1 MSGKGKRDAEA
12 VARSEAQKIIRFGKV
27 VYELF
32 WDSGGPGAGAE
43 YEYVFRWRDKY
54 ACRLSYADPRGPFDD
69 LQTAIRGELETL
81 DPQGLRGG
89 ECRGAYTLL
98 DGGTNGPRYLWKQ
111 EFRGLIRVA

>member
-1 MSGKGKRDAEA
+1 MLTIREKIKRSANAHPNRYGE
-12 VARSEAQKIIRFGKV
+12 SAQIASNPHVLCWCTIG
-27 VYELF
+27 YT
-32 WDSGGPGAGAE
+32 
-43 YEYVFRWRDKY
+43 EYVS
-54 ACRLSYADPRGPFDD
+54 LSYADPRGPFDD